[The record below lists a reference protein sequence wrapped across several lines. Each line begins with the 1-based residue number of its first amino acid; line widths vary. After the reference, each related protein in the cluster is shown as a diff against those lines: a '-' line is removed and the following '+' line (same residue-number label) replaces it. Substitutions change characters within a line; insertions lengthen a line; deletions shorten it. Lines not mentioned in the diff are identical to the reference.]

1 MCDCSDYP
9 PTFYERKI
17 VNGRKEHRCSECLRT
32 IKKGEQHEYAKGLWE
47 GDFSQF
53 RTCQTCR
60 AMVEEIGL
68 ECYCHG
74 NLMDEVDERDHHDT
88 QSVADFFERRR
99 ANYDRI
105 YAAKRLAV
113 NA

>member
-1 MCDCSDYP
+1 
-9 PTFYERKI
+9 
-17 VNGRKEHRCSECLRT
+17 
-32 IKKGEQHEYAKGLWE
+32 
-47 GDFSQF
+47 
-53 RTCQTCR
+53 
-60 AMVEEIGL
+60 MVEEIGL

-74 NLMDEVDERDHHDT
+74 NLMDEVDERDHPDT

-105 YAAKRLAV
+105 YAAKRLAA

>member
-1 MCDCSDYP
+1 MCDCSDYA
-9 PTFYERKI
+9 PTFYARKI
-17 VNGRKEHRCSECLRT
+17 VKGRKEHQCDECLR
-32 IKKGEQHEYAKGLWE
+32 IIESGEQHEYAKGLWE
-47 GDFSQF
+47 GDFLQF

-74 NLMDEVDERDHHDT
+74 SLMDEIVELDYPESE
-88 QSVADFFERRR
+88 SVATFFERRR

-105 YAAKRLAV
+105 YAAK
-113 NA
+113 